1 MGVLPVDLMRIIGVF
16 APLFSERAWRHVP
29 VLLGGAILAPG
40 QRTVTAVLR
49 VMGFGHER
57 CFHKYHRVLSHARWS
72 VLAAGRLLLGEL
84 LAVLAPTG
92 PVVMGLDD
100 TIERRWG
107 ERIAARGIYR
117 DPVRSSRGH
126 FVKTSGLR
134 WLSLMLLAPVPWAQ
148 RVWALPFLTVL
159 FHFHI
164 NHKIITTP
172 QAKEVWRWD
181 DERAVVSFWSRP
193 RRAWRR
199 HGRLRN

>member
-49 VMGFGHER
+49 VMGFGRER
-57 CFHKYHRVLSHARWS
+57 CFHKCHRVLSHARWS

-117 DPVRSSRGH
+117 DPVRSALGSDYSKRSKYTTYW
-126 FVKTSGLR
+126 VALQSNALYVVPKNDS
-134 WLSLMLLAPVPWAQ
+134 SPVPGV
-148 RVWALPFLTVL
+148 R
-159 FHFHI
+159 
-164 NHKIITTP
+164 K
-172 QAKEVWRWD
+172 KR
-181 DERAVVSFWSRP
+181 
-193 RRAWRR
+193 
-199 HGRLRN
+199 

>member
-49 VMGFGHER
+49 VMGFGRER

-84 LAVLAPTG
+84 LAVLTPTG

-148 RVWALPFLTVL
+148 QVWALPFLTVL
-159 FHFHI
+159 C
-164 NHKIITTP
+164 P
-172 QAKEVWRWD
+172 S
-181 DERAVVSFWSRP
+181 ERYYRERGRTHRSLTERVVF
-193 RRAWRR
+193 
-199 HGRLRN
+199 